1 MPQQIIS
8 ENTRANLEILT
19 RTGILKDFYLAGG
32 TGLALQL
39 KHRFSLDLD
48 FFTPK
53 SIIVKDLIQKL
64 KKIGK
69 LAVEKE
75 AEQTL
80 VCAFKG
86 TRLTFLKYEYPCIFE
101 FKRINGV
108 KVADSKDIGCM
119 KIDAVSSRGT
129 KRDFIDLYFILQK
142 ITLGRALNFYDK
154 KYEKLSSNLIH
165 IKKSLVY
172 FQDAEKDPMPKMLFP
187 VSWEKTKDFFRKEVK
202 KLS

>member
-8 ENTRANLEILT
+8 EKTRANLEILT

-39 KHRFSLDLD
+39 KHRLSLDLD

-53 SIIVKDLIQKL
+53 SIVVKDLIQKL
-64 KKIGK
+64 KKIGR

-80 VCAFKG
+80 VCTFKG
-86 TRLTFLKYEYPCIFE
+86 TRLSFMRYEYPCLFGL
-101 FKRINGV
+101 KKINGV
-108 KVADSKDIGCM
+108 KVADSRDIGCM

-142 ITLGRALNFYDK
+142 ITLARTLNFYDK
-154 KYEKLSSNLIH
+154 KYKKLSSNLVH

-172 FQDAEKDPMPKMLFP
+172 FQDAEKDPMPKMFFP
-187 VSWEKTKDFFRKEVK
+187 VSWEKVKDFFRKKVK

>member
-1 MPQQIIS
+1 MPQQVIS
-8 ENTRANLEILT
+8 KKTRANLEILT

-39 KHRFSLDLD
+39 KHRLSLDLD

-53 SIIVKDLIQKL
+53 SIVVKDLIQKL

-80 VCAFKG
+80 VCTFKG
-86 TRLTFLKYEYPCIFE
+86 TRLSFMRYEYPCLFGL
-101 FKRINGV
+101 KKTNRL
-108 KVADSKDIGCM
+108 KVADLRDIGCM

-142 ITLGRALNFYDK
+142 ITLARTLNFYDK
-154 KYEKLSSNLIH
+154 KYKKLSSNLVH

-172 FQDAEKDPMPKMLFP
+172 FQDAEKDPMPKMFFP
-187 VSWEKTKDFFRKEVK
+187 VPWEKVKDFFRKKVK